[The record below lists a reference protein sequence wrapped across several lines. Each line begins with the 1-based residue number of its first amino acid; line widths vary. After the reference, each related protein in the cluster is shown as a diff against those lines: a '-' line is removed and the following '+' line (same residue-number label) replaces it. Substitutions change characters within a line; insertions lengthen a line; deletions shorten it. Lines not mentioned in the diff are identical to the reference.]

1 VSEAQTVTE
10 RSFRREGALS
20 ALSAAAYW
28 AATHPKVEI
37 DTIVGDDDE
46 VYLYYTESEET
57 ATRAPDVT
65 YGRVYGPG
73 DDFQL
78 GGHVGYTL
86 KGSRE

>member
-1 VSEAQTVTE
+1 MSEVQTVTE

-37 DTIVGDDDE
+37 ETIVGDDLE
-46 VYLYYTESEET
+46 VYLYYTEGEEAVT
-57 ATRAPDVT
+57 KAPDGM
-65 YGRVYGPG
+65 YSRIYGPG

-78 GGHVGYTL
+78 GGHVGYSL
-86 KGSRE
+86 KGTRA